1 MADVY
6 RAEVTGAAGFSRTVA
21 IKRLHNTFSADRT
34 FCDMFVREAQVL
46 SQLHHANIVSVLDF
60 ECDQKG
66 QLFLVMELVDGVNL
80 AQLAGKGRL
89 PIPVAVH
96 VMAAVLRALVYAH
109 ARNIIHRDIS
119 PHNVLISWMGEVK
132 LSDFGLAKA
141 TNSSHVSPVGLV
153 KGKVRYLSPDQ
164 VQGLELDGRADLF
177 SVGVMFYE
185 MVTGRPPFAREGP
198 VQPTMAESIA
208 LMLTAAI
215 VPPRALQPDVPVAL
229 EGTIM
234 RLLERERE
242 QRFASA
248 QEALDTLGNPGHET
262 DALIALLAE
271 RFPESERHTAGEDE
285 DSESSGEFQ
294 GSLHMRIGDMDRGE
308 TGDALRAGSEGVEIV
323 RATALRRRR
332 RRRLVVGLASLASLL
347 VLVSLYSR
355 HEANE
360 LAPPRASV
368 SRPVAPALISVPS
381 ASSPP
386 SPGNPTPALQSQAI
400 PSPGAGDAPGD
411 VSGRSAHHTHHAE
424 RIVDAGVVGRAPVVT
439 HAATTVIAT
448 DIAAGSAPHPSRT
461 HTDVQPSAS
470 RALPLPDRTPARQS
484 IPPAPPPD
492 AAPPDAAPA
501 DASPVVS
508 APGAPGIDD
517 SLPADAGNLQVKPE
531 KVKDWL
537 ELDLEQRSDSKPG
550 ARRKR

>member
-1 MADVY
+1 MALHHKYRLGPRLGGGGMADVY

-96 VMAAVLRALVYAH
+96 VMAAVLRALVHAH

-119 PHNVLISWMGEVK
+119 PHNVLISWAGEVK

-185 MVTGRPPFAREGP
+185 MVTGRAPFAREGP
-198 VQPTMAESIA
+198 VQQTMAESIA

-215 VPPRALQPDVPVAL
+215 VPPRALQPDLSAAL
-229 EGTIM
+229 EDTIL

-242 QRFASA
+242 RRFASA
-248 QEALDTLGNPGHET
+248 QEALDTLGAPGHET

-271 RFPESERHTAGEDE
+271 RFPESERHTADEDE
-285 DSESSGEFQ
+285 SSESSGEFQ
-294 GSLHMRIGDMDRGE
+294 GSLHLRIGDMDRSE

-332 RRRLVVGLASLASLL
+332 RRRLVVGLAGLASLL

-355 HEANE
+355 HDANE
-360 LAPPRASV
+360 LAPPRTSV
-368 SRPVAPALISVPS
+368 SRPAAPALVSFPSV
-381 ASSPP
+381 SSPALLD
-386 SPGNPTPALQSQAI
+386 NPTSPVQSPAI
-400 PSPGAGDAPGD
+400 PSPDAAHGPANEPGQ
-411 VSGRSAHHTHHAE
+411 SAHRLH
-424 RIVDAGVVGRAPVVT
+424 PV
-439 HAATTVIAT
+439 
-448 DIAAGSAPHPSRT
+448 
-461 HTDVQPSAS
+461 TDVQPPAS
-470 RALPLPDRTPARQS
+470 RALPQPDRKPPRQS
-484 IPPAPPPD
+484 TPPPPPPD
-492 AAPPDAAPA
+492 ASPPDAAPA
-501 DASPVVS
+501 DASPAAS
-508 APGAPGIDD
+508 DPGIDD
-517 SLPADAGNLQVKPE
+517 SLPVDAGSLQVRPN

-537 ELDLEQRSDSKPG
+537 ELDVEQRSASKPG
-550 ARRKR
+550 ARRKQ